1 MQFKTEELREEFH
14 SRSTLLQFM
23 AQDFEQLSLSFGID
37 PTVTR
42 VLETVTGSSGV
53 HEAGRGIDF
62 RDEHDKKR
70 LYSDEQVRTIL
81 EVINKKFRR
90 NDEYKTLKHHGF
102 NGGPKHWHLQ
112 LAPLLSAYDIGDE
125 VAVKDPQHQEPGS
138 YTENDLDAQHEFSP
152 KPSIPELQLKV
163 LALLGLATLAGITL
177 VSQCAWLS

>member
-14 SRSTLLQFM
+14 SRPTLLQFM

-37 PTVTR
+37 PIVTR

-112 LAPLLSAYDIGDE
+112 LAPSTSVYDILDE
-125 VAVKDPQHQEPGS
+125 VKDLQPQEPES
-138 YTENDLDAQHEFSP
+138 YTENDLDAQREFFP
-152 KPSIPELQLKV
+152 KPSIPELRLKV